1 MKFGQTLLE
10 NMLSEWSQF
19 YINYKKLKKILKIL
33 KKNFL
38 YFTHKTIKENKL
50 TDKSFKYSD
59 NNILNPLKIQES
71 MFIPGD
77 PKFQLSLLKKRIKF
91 YRQLCVE
98 LHKVNFFPL
107 LRILNNY

>member
-38 YFTHKTIKENKL
+38 YFTHKAIKENKL
-50 TDKSFKYSD
+50 TD
-59 NNILNPLKIQES
+59 
-71 MFIPGD
+71 
-77 PKFQLSLLKKRIKF
+77 
-91 YRQLCVE
+91 
-98 LHKVNFFPL
+98 
-107 LRILNNY
+107 